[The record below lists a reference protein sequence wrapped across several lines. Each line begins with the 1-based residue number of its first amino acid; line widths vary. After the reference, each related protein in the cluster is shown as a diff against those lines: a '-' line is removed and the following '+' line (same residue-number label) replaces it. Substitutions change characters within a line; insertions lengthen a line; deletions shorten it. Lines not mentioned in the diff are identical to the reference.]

1 MSKIKIDQ
9 NENDISIARIINLYI
24 NSSGKIIL
32 YALVPILLSAVIL
45 AFSEQF
51 IFSKKDTTHA
61 NLLVKEELLSN
72 VSKTFIFNVAHITDA
87 VKKSGLS
94 EKVKVDE
101 KFLQSFDIISGHT
114 DLNVLIDDYISR
126 DFLSLTK
133 QLYFKPEQ
141 VDDLRKDLVSQSS
154 SFKILTF
161 SNRDKKLSTSEISL
175 LISNLVDVVNKS
187 LQVEYDFSN
196 IKLKKIE
203 LMELNNPIS
212 SMDVSKINSR
222 LALVRNYLNILEDS
236 YSSFAPEINLK
247 VYMNNLNGN
256 EDLFNFVIQEN
267 EVYKDIIISKLKLDI
282 QALDKNINALKLSMD
297 KFDFSNTTIGE
308 QDISTPDA
316 SINADSSFIDTIL
329 DLGDK
334 ASSSDQRKKYLDDIL
349 TLEKSKTLVERRL
362 EDLKLKTDF
371 GLPIKVAEKYLINS
385 LNETTNILNE
395 YIDIV
400 RNTKQNIEVFTL
412 LSFSK
417 PNELSFFVSIINP
430 ILLILIG
437 SFSFSFLI
445 VTIGLIRQN
454 NSSTL

>member
-32 YALVPILLSAVIL
+32 YALVPILLSAVIF

-267 EVYKDIIISKLKLDI
+267 DVYKDIITSKLKLDI

-297 KFDFSNTTIGE
+297 KFDFSNTNIGE
-308 QDISTPDA
+308 QDISTSDA

-437 SFSFSFLI
+437 SLSFSFLI

>member
-9 NENDISIARIINLYI
+9 NENDISIARIINFYI

-32 YALVPILLSAVIL
+32 YALVPILLSAVIF

-51 IFSKKDTTHA
+51 IFSKKDTTYA

-101 KFLQSFDIISGHT
+101 RFLQSFDIISGHT

-203 LMELNNPIS
+203 LLELNNPIS

-247 VYMNNLNGN
+247 VYMNDLNGN

-267 EVYKDIIISKLKLDI
+267 DVYKDIIISKLKLDI

-297 KFDFSNTTIGE
+297 KFDFSNTNIGD
-308 QDISTPDA
+308 QDISSSDT

-362 EDLKLKTDF
+362 EDLRLQTDF
-371 GLPIKVAEKYLINS
+371 GLPIKEAEKYLVNS
-385 LNETTNILNE
+385 LNKTTITLNE

-412 LSFSK
+412 LSFAK